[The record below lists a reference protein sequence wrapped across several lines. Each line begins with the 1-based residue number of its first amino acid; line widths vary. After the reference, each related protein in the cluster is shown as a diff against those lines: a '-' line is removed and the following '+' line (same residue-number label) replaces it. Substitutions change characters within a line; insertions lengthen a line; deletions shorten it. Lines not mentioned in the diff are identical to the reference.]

1 MRLMLVDDDEIS
13 RLPLAVQMRRIAGV
27 SEVIEAQDGE
37 EAWQK
42 LQEGLRPALVCCD
55 LVMPVLGGVELLQ
68 RTRESAL
75 LADLPFVM
83 ISSAADRSSVTQ
95 AVAAGAAGFL
105 VKPFVPAAACRTIEK
120 VLREQRARE
129 AEAPMETRHRL
140 GINTDQ
146 LLQLSRRLQADV
158 TAILASF
165 ETSTPEETE
174 QVNAVRRAHSASV
187 MLGLHRCAEILKPGL
202 DEGAGLEQRRAQLRE
217 VGFRL
222 AERLVGAPGG
232 VAA

>member
-1 MRLMLVDDDEIS
+1 MRLLLVDDDEIS

-27 SEVIEAQDGE
+27 TEVIEAQDGE
-37 EAWQK
+37 EAWQR
-42 LQEGLRPALVCCD
+42 LQEGVRPALVCCD
-55 LVMPVLGGVELLQ
+55 LVMPTLGGVELLQ
-68 RTRESAL
+68 RTRETPL

-83 ISSAADRSSVTQ
+83 ISSAADRASVTQ

-105 VKPFVPAAACRTIEK
+105 VKPFVPAAAARTIEK

-129 AEAPMETRHRL
+129 AETPMETRHRL
-140 GINTDQ
+140 RINTDQ
-146 LLQLSRRLQADV
+146 LLQLTRRLQADLG
-158 TAILASF
+158 TILASF
-165 ETSTPEETE
+165 EDAPDEAE

-187 MLGLHRCAEILKPGL
+187 MLGLHRCAEILKPGM
-202 DEGAGLEQRRAQLRE
+202 DEGVSLEQRRDRLRE

-222 AERLVGAPGG
+222 AERLIGAPGG